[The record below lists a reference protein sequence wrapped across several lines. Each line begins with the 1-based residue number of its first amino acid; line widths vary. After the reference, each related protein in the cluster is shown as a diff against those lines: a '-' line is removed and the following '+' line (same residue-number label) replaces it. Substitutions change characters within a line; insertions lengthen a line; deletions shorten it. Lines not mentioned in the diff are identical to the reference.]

1 MKTLVAEIFEMHM
14 QSPLGNFCWSGVAA
28 ASFFA
33 EIFTIFFLTKIPRK
47 RRISF
52 DQWSGGWDQLEGF
65 FFGGKATL
73 DGAAFEFF
81 QAQGMPKSFGKFFL
95 SLGFVSIPSIIFV
108 VLRNQKPCLVDLYR
122 GLCYPPLWGIM
133 NCPIDQPPFF
143 FPQNMPMTSICNEL
157 V

>member
-33 EIFTIFFLTKIPRK
+33 EIFTIFCSQKFRGRGESPLTNGPVAGTSWKDFFL
-47 RRISF
+47 
-52 DQWSGGWDQLEGF
+52 
-65 FFGGKATL
+65 GGKATL

-122 GLCYPPLWGIM
+122 GLCYPPL
-133 NCPIDQPPFF
+133 
-143 FPQNMPMTSICNEL
+143 
-157 V
+157 